1 MRKQRHV
8 RNSVIVAGALV
19 MSLALPVTAL
29 LSREEQQ
36 QLPEVRSVEFAASIP
51 AASMAVSPM
60 SREIIPSNDHTSQ
73 TLSMVIVGSLL
84 IGVGSAIRRSV

>member
-36 QLPEVRSVEFAASIP
+36 QPEARNVEFAASIP
-51 AASMAVSPM
+51 AASIAVSPM

-73 TLSMVIVGSLL
+73 TVSMVIVGSLL

>member
-29 LSREEQQ
+29 LSREEPQP
-36 QLPEVRSVEFAASIP
+36 LPEVRSVEFAASIP
-51 AASMAVSPM
+51 AASIAVSPI
-60 SREIIPSNDHTSQ
+60 SREIIPSTDHTSQ

>member
-1 MRKQRHV
+1 MRTQRRHV
-8 RNSVIVAGALV
+8 HNSVIVVGAIV

-29 LSREEQQ
+29 LSREEN

-51 AASMAVSPM
+51 AASIAVSPM
-60 SREIIPSNDHTSQ
+60 SREILPSHDHTSQ
-73 TLSMVIVGSLL
+73 TVSMVIVGSLL